1 MICLL
6 PELRLQVG
14 LQVKPVVRGIRNNY
28 TGDNQLARL
37 SPSPSSGIAQD
48 DRMPDRIRIAGPEN
62 IPPLVC
68 VWGCWGVV
76 FFFHSA
82 LACSIR
88 AALRAYS
95 RSASARLAWEL
106 SEDWW

>member
-14 LQVKPVVRGIRNNY
+14 LQVKPVVRGIRNNC

-48 DRMPDRIRIAGPEN
+48 DGMPDRIRIAGPEN

-68 VWGCWGVV
+68 VWGC
-76 FFFHSA
+76 
-82 LACSIR
+82 
-88 AALRAYS
+88 
-95 RSASARLAWEL
+95 
-106 SEDWW
+106 

>member
-14 LQVKPVVRGIRNNY
+14 LQVKPVVRGIRNNC
-28 TGDNQLARL
+28 TGDDQSVRL
-37 SPSPSSGIAQD
+37 SLSPSSGIAQD
-48 DRMPDRIRIAGPEN
+48 DGMPDRIRIDGLEN